1 VNRGRCAATKEKVIL
16 ANTSCSFSS
25 FLPEFQVTKEVNE
38 LPYGG
43 GWHVRLAQQ
52 IAKSTDRYDLECWSI
67 EKRLEKEFVAHDD
80 DIRYRFFPAQRM
92 GFDRINLGEV
102 SWPLLRELG
111 NEVKKQN
118 SLVHLHSAF
127 TWTTAFASLLIK
139 KAPILV
145 QCYEDRSLLQLFLNT
160 PERKRYSYLASYL
173 VKGFFFERAL
183 KKRVDCFFVLNKPTE
198 RYFSRLVGAEK
209 VHISPMGIDFSVYRK
224 IDKNRARDD
233 LGLDSN
239 KKYVLCVAA
248 MVERK
253 GLNYLIRSMP
263 TICGKLPNTELLLVG
278 EGYYKKQLQLLA
290 QKLRIQDKIH
300 FIPAEDSEPRV
311 PDEKLPLYYNAAD
324 VFVLPSIIEALGV
337 VGIEAMACETP
348 FIGTNVEG
356 IPSLVEQFE
365 AGLLIQ
371 PRDLNAIASAVI
383 NVLED
388 GAVLST
394 NRERAKNYFDW
405 HYVAKRNIDV
415 YDALFNRFYGG
426 SK

>member
-1 VNRGRCAATKEKVIL
+1 MREKVIL
-16 ANTSCSFSS
+16 ANTHSFSS
-25 FLPEFQVTKEVNE
+25 FLPGFRVKKEINE

-67 EKRLEKEFVAHDD
+67 ENQLEKEFVTKVDG
-80 DIRYRFFPAQRM
+80 ILYRFFPAQRM
-92 GFDRINLGEV
+92 GSDRINLGEV
-102 SWPLLRELG
+102 SWPLLQELRV
-111 NEVKKQN
+111 ELKKQN

-127 TWTTAFASLLIK
+127 TWTSVFASLSIK
-139 KAPILV
+139 KTPIVV
-145 QCYEDRSLLQLFLNT
+145 QCYEDRSLLQLFLET
-160 PERKRYSYLASYL
+160 PERMRYNYLASYL
-173 VKGFFFERAL
+173 LKGFFFERAL
-183 KKRVDCFFVLNKPTE
+183 KKRVDCFLVLNKPAE

-209 VHISPMGIDFSVYRK
+209 VHISPMGIDFSVYRR

-253 GLNYLIRSMP
+253 GLDYLIRSMP
-263 TICGKLPNTELLLVG
+263 PILARLPDTELLLVG
-278 EGYYKKQLQLLA
+278 EGYYKKHLELLA
-290 QKLRIQDKIH
+290 QKLRIQDKVH
-300 FIPAEDSEPRV
+300 FIPAGDSEPRV

-324 VFVLPSIIEALGV
+324 VFVLPSLIEALGV

-365 AGLLIQ
+365 AGLLIP
-371 PRDLNAIASAVI
+371 PRDSDAIASAVI
-383 NVLED
+383 SVLED
-388 GAVLST
+388 GAALSA
-394 NRERAKNYFDW
+394 NRERAKNYYDW
-405 HYVAKRNIDV
+405 HNVAKKNIDV
-415 YDALFNRFYGG
+415 YDALFDRYYGG
-426 SK
+426 ST

>member
-1 VNRGRCAATKEKVIL
+1 MREKVIL
-16 ANTSCSFSS
+16 ANTHSFSS
-25 FLPEFQVTKEVNE
+25 FLPGFRVKKEINE

-67 EKRLEKEFVAHDD
+67 ENRLEKEFVTKDGG
-80 DIRYRFFPAQRM
+80 ILYRFFPAQRM
-92 GFDRINLGEV
+92 GSDRINVGEV
-102 SWPLLRELG
+102 SWPLLRELRV
-111 NEVKKQN
+111 EVKKQN

-127 TWTTAFASLLIK
+127 TWTTVFASLGIK
-139 KAPILV
+139 KTPIVV
-145 QCYEDRSLLQLFLNT
+145 QCLEDRSLLQLFLET
-160 PERKRYSYLASYL
+160 PERKRYNYLASYL
-173 VKGFFFERAL
+173 LKGFFFERAL
-183 KKRVDCFFVLNKPTE
+183 KKRIDCFLVLNKPTE

-209 VHISPMGIDFSVYRK
+209 VHISPMGIDFSTYRR

-253 GLNYLIRSMP
+253 GLDYLIRSMP
-263 TICGKLPNTELLLVG
+263 PIHERLPDTELLLVG
-278 EGYYKKQLQLLA
+278 EGYYKKHLELLA
-290 QKLRIQDKIH
+290 QKLGIQDKVH
-300 FIPAEDSEPRV
+300 FIPAADSEPRV

-324 VFVLPSIIEALGV
+324 VFVLPSLIEALGV

-365 AGLLIQ
+365 AGLLIP
-371 PRDLNAIASAVI
+371 PRDSKAIASAVI
-383 NVLED
+383 SVLED
-388 GAVLST
+388 GAALSA
-394 NRERAKNYFDW
+394 NRERAKNYYDW
-405 HYVAKRNIDV
+405 HNVAKKNIDV
-415 YDALFNRFYGG
+415 YDALFDKYYGS

>member
-1 VNRGRCAATKEKVIL
+1 VNREECAAMKEKVIL
-16 ANTSCSFSS
+16 ANTHSFSS
-25 FLPEFQVTKEVNE
+25 FLPEFQVKKEINE
-38 LPYGG
+38 LPYSG

-67 EKRLEKEFVAHDD
+67 ERQLEKEFVTKDD
-80 DIRYRFFPAQRM
+80 NILYRFFPAQRM
-92 GFDRINLGEV
+92 GSDRINLGEV
-102 SWPLLRELG
+102 SLPLLQELRI
-111 NEVKKQN
+111 EVKKQN

-127 TWTTAFASLLIK
+127 TWTTVFASLFIK
-139 KAPILV
+139 ETPILV
-145 QCYEDRSLLQLFLNT
+145 QCYEDRSLLQLFLET

-173 VKGFFFERAL
+173 LKGYFFESAL
-183 KKRVDCFFVLNKPTE
+183 KKRVDCFLVLNKSTE

-209 VHISPMGIDFSVYRK
+209 VQISPMGIDFSVYRR

-253 GLNYLIRSMP
+253 GLNYLIRSIP
-263 TICGKLPNTELLLVG
+263 TIREKLPDTELLLVG
-278 EGYYKKQLQLLA
+278 EGHSKKQLQLLA

-300 FIPAEDSEPRV
+300 FIPAADSEPRV

-324 VFVLPSIIEALGV
+324 VFVLPSLIEALGV

-365 AGLLIQ
+365 TGLLIQ
-371 PRDLNAIASAVI
+371 PRDSNAIASAVI

-388 GAVLST
+388 SAVPST

-405 HYVAKRNIDV
+405 HNVAKKNIDV
-415 YDALFNRFYGG
+415 YDALFARYYGG
-426 SK
+426 SE

>member
-1 VNRGRCAATKEKVIL
+1 MREKVIL
-16 ANTSCSFSS
+16 ANTHSFSS
-25 FLPEFQVTKEVNE
+25 FLPGFRVKKEINE

-67 EKRLEKEFVAHDD
+67 ENRLEKEFVIKDD
-80 DIRYRFFPAQRM
+80 NNILYRFFPAQRM
-92 GFDRINLGEV
+92 GSDRINLCEV
-102 SWPLLRELG
+102 SWPLLRELRV
-111 NEVKKQN
+111 EVKKQN

-127 TWTTAFASLLIK
+127 TWTTVFASLSIK
-139 KAPILV
+139 KTPIVV
-145 QCYEDRSLLQLFLNT
+145 QCLEDRSLLQLFLET
-160 PERKRYSYLASYL
+160 PERKRYNYLASYL
-173 VKGFFFERAL
+173 LKGFFFERAL
-183 KKRVDCFFVLNKPTE
+183 KKRVDCFLVLNKPTE
-198 RYFSRLVGAEK
+198 IYFSRLVGAEK
-209 VHISPMGIDFSVYRK
+209 VHISPMGIDFSVYKR

-253 GLNYLIRSMP
+253 GLDYLIRSMP
-263 TICGKLPNTELLLVG
+263 PIRERLPDTELLLVG
-278 EGYYKKQLQLLA
+278 EGYYKKHLELLA
-290 QKLRIQDKIH
+290 QKLRIQDKVH
-300 FIPAEDSEPRV
+300 FIPAGDSEPRV

-324 VFVLPSIIEALGV
+324 VFVLPSLIEALGV

-365 AGLLIQ
+365 AGLLIP
-371 PRDLNAIASAVI
+371 PRDFKAIASAVI
-383 NVLED
+383 SVLED
-388 GAVLST
+388 GARLSI
-394 NRERAKNYFDW
+394 NRERAKIYYDW
-405 HYVAKRNIDV
+405 HSVAKKNIDV
-415 YDALFNRFYGG
+415 YDALFEKYYGG

>member
-1 VNRGRCAATKEKVIL
+1 MKEKVIL
-16 ANTSCSFSS
+16 ANTHSFSS
-25 FLPEFQVTKEVNE
+25 FLPGFRVKKEINE

-67 EKRLEKEFVAHDD
+67 ERRLDKEFVTKDD
-80 DIRYRFFPAQRM
+80 DILYRFFPAQRV
-92 GFDRINLGEV
+92 GSDRINLGEV
-102 SWPLLRELG
+102 SWPLLRELRV
-111 NEVKKQN
+111 EVKKQN

-127 TWTTAFASLLIK
+127 TWTTVFASLCIK
-139 KAPILV
+139 KTPILV
-145 QCYEDRSLLQLFLNT
+145 QCHEDRSLLQLFLET
-160 PERKRYSYLASYL
+160 PERVRYNYLASYL
-173 VKGFFFERAL
+173 LKGFFFERAL
-183 KKRVDCFFVLNKPTE
+183 KKRVDCFLVLSKPTE

-209 VHISPMGIDFSVYRK
+209 VHISTMGIDFSVYKR

-253 GLNYLIRSMP
+253 GVDYLIRSMP
-263 TICGKLPNTELLLVG
+263 TICERLPDTELLLVG
-278 EGYYKKQLQLLA
+278 RGRCRTQLQLLA
-290 QKLRIQDKIH
+290 QKLHIQDKIH
-300 FIPAEDSEPRV
+300 FIPAGDAETRV

-324 VFVLPSIIEALGV
+324 VFVLPSLIEGLGV
-337 VGIEAMACETP
+337 VGIEAMACGTP

-356 IPSLVEQFE
+356 IPSLVEQFG
-365 AGLLIQ
+365 AGVLIP
-371 PRDLNAIASAVI
+371 PRDSNAIASAVI

-388 GAVLST
+388 GATFSA

-405 HYVAKRNIDV
+405 HSVAKKNIDV
-415 YDALFNRFYGG
+415 YDALFDKYYGG
-426 SK
+426 SE

>member
-1 VNRGRCAATKEKVIL
+1 MKKKVIL
-16 ANTSCSFSS
+16 ANTHSFSS
-25 FLPEFQVTKEVNE
+25 FLPDFRVKEEINE

-67 EKRLEKEFVAHDD
+67 ESRLKREFVIKDD
-80 DIRYRFFPAQRM
+80 NIVYRFFPAQYV
-92 GFDRINLGEV
+92 GSKRINLGEV
-102 SWPLLRELG
+102 SWPLLRELHI
-111 NEVKKQN
+111 EVKKQN

-127 TWTTAFASLLIK
+127 TWTTVFASLCIK
-139 KAPILV
+139 KTPILV
-145 QCYEDRSLLQLFLNT
+145 QCYEDRSLLQLFLET

-173 VKGFFFERAL
+173 FKVFFFERAL
-183 KKRVDCFFVLNKPTE
+183 KKRVDCFFVLNKPAE
-198 RYFSRLVGAEK
+198 RYFSRLVGTKK
-209 VHISPMGIDFSVYRK
+209 VQISPMGIDFSVYRR

-239 KKYVLCVAA
+239 KKYILCVAA

-253 GLNYLIRSMP
+253 GLDYLIRSVP
-263 TICGKLPNTELLLVG
+263 KISERLPDAELLLVG
-278 EGYYKKQLQLLA
+278 EGGYKKQLQLLA
-290 QKLRIQDKIH
+290 RKLRIEDKIH
-300 FIPAEDSEPRV
+300 FIPAVDSVPRV

-324 VFVLPSIIEALGV
+324 VFVLPSLIEALGV

-356 IPSLVEQFE
+356 IPNVVEQFE

-371 PRDLNAIASAVI
+371 PRDSNAIASAVI
-383 NVLED
+383 QVLED
-388 GAVLST
+388 GAVLSV
-394 NRERAKNYFDW
+394 NRERAKNHYDW
-405 HYVAKRNIDV
+405 HNVAKKNVDV
-415 YDALFNRFYGG
+415 YDALFDKYYGA